1 MYISIIQGG
10 NTRMRK
16 AFQHVLAL
24 SFLLI
29 VLLPSP
35 AFSEREDTAQL
46 TFSKKT
52 VAKNITQT
60 YTVQKGDVLS
70 AIIRRLPGITERDIP
85 RYYQLTK
92 ELNPDITDL
101 DKLYEG
107 QNIRLPVK
115 SSAAPGDVAS
125 SFSAPSPEGTGS
137 QPYQVKKGD
146 SLIRIAH
153 RELRITSRTQ
163 STLLLI
169 KSMNPNIKDVNR
181 IYIGQMIRL
190 PDGRTASKA
199 GAEGLTPNRAV
210 PDKSQT
216 VRDTESP
223 LADMTDGKAK
233 DSIVLTPAERIAVIK
248 HIIAQMKGNMITTG
262 NYYLPVSRT
271 EQLTIDCAI
280 IPVIEFEDQTTIML
294 DMDKHANAQLKKMIG
309 DRWSSH
315 HLVKIDDKDDII
327 VMLKKIFGVSKTYE
341 ITKSQNPLSIGSA
354 PPMEL
359 LVDWVITRKDAKKS
373 TSVNQGLRFVYED
386 NGLLPRAVVNYA
398 KQNSWIITEISQER
412 GLAAKPEEIYSL
424 PPMTVLPTSSAKEFS
439 YALLSYL
446 GIQGERDADVKVFNI
461 EKDGFNLSIKA
472 DLVVTRGEKKTLIFS
487 RNLPP
492 QFIHILE
499 KSGSELIFV
508 ADQDDPARNLEKLLR
523 GFSFVFTSGYFTFSG
538 LDKNQPPY
546 HFGFNGTKIKTD
558 QSLYVVNF
566 DFNSEIRGLL
576 QETWSANIIRY

>member
-1 MYISIIQGG
+1 
-10 NTRMRK
+10 MRK
-16 AFQHVLAL
+16 AFQQVLAV

-29 VLLPSP
+29 FLLPVS

-46 TFSKKT
+46 TFSKKSA
-52 VAKNITQT
+52 AKNITQT
-60 YTVQKGDVLS
+60 YSVQKGDVLS

-107 QNIRLPVK
+107 QKIRLPVK
-115 SSAAPGDVAS
+115 SPAAPGDTAS
-125 SFSAPSPEGTGS
+125 SFAASEATGS
-137 QPYQVKKGD
+137 QTYHVRKGD
-146 SLIRIAH
+146 SLIRIAR
-153 RELRITSRTQ
+153 RELHVASRTQ
-163 STLLLI
+163 PTLLLI
-169 KSMNPNIKDVNR
+169 KSLNPNIRDVNK
-181 IYIGQMIRL
+181 IYVGQMIRL
-190 PDGRTASKA
+190 PAPA
-199 GAEGLTPNRAV
+199 GGLADNRAL
-210 PDKSQT
+210 PDKDLPVT
-216 VRDTESP
+216 RETESP
-223 LADMTDGKAK
+223 LSDMTDAKAK
-233 DSIVLTPAERIAVIK
+233 DSIILTPAERIAVIK

-271 EQLTIDCAI
+271 EQLTIDCSA
-280 IPVIEFEDQTTIML
+280 IPVIEFEDQTTVLL
-294 DMDKHANAQLKKMIG
+294 DLHNRANAQLKKMIS
-309 DRWSSH
+309 DRWRSH

-327 VMLKKIFGVSKTYE
+327 VMLKKIFSISKTYE
-341 ITKSQNPLSIGSA
+341 ITKSQSPLSIGSV
-354 PPMEL
+354 PPMEV
-359 LVDWVITRKDAKKS
+359 LVDWIITRKNAGKS
-373 TSVNQGLRFVYED
+373 ASVNQGLRFIYED

-398 KQNSWIITEISQER
+398 RQNSWIITEISQER

-424 PPMTVLPTSSAKEFS
+424 PPLTVLPRSSAREFAF
-439 YALLSYL
+439 ALLSYL
-446 GIQGERDADVKVFNI
+446 GIPGEKDADVKIFNL

-472 DLVVTRGEKKTLIFS
+472 DVVVTRGEKKILIFS

-492 QFIHILE
+492 QFTHILE

-508 ADQDDPARNLEKLLR
+508 SDQDDPAKNMEKLLR

-566 DFNSEIRGLL
+566 DFNPEIRGLM
-576 QETWSANIIRY
+576 QETWSAHIIRY

>member
-1 MYISIIQGG
+1 
-10 NTRMRK
+10 MRK

>member
-1 MYISIIQGG
+1 
-10 NTRMRK
+10 MRK
-16 AFQHVLAL
+16 AFQQVLAL

-29 VLLPSP
+29 VLLPSA

-52 VAKNITQT
+52 VTKNITQT

-115 SSAAPGDVAS
+115 SPAAPGDVAS
-125 SFSAPSPEGTGS
+125 SFSAPSSEGTGS
-137 QPYQVKKGD
+137 QTYQVKKGD

-153 RELRITSRTQ
+153 RELRIASRTQ

-190 PDGRTASKA
+190 PDGRPALKA
-199 GAEGLTPNRAV
+199 GAEGLAPNRAV

-216 VRDTESP
+216 VTRETESP
-223 LADMTDGKAK
+223 LTDMTDGKAK
-233 DSIVLTPAERIAVIK
+233 DAIVLTPAERIAVIK
-248 HIIAQMKGNMITTG
+248 HIITQMKGNMITAG

-271 EQLTIDCAI
+271 EQLTIDCAS
-280 IPVIEFEDQTTIML
+280 IPVIEFEDQTTVML
-294 DMDKHANAQLKKMIG
+294 DLDNRANVQLKKMIG

-315 HLVKIDDKDDII
+315 HLVKIDDKDDIV
-327 VMLKKIFGVSKTYE
+327 VMLKKIFRVSKTYE

-354 PPMEL
+354 PPMEV

-373 TSVNQGLRFVYED
+373 MFVNQGLRFVYED

-424 PPMTVLPTSSAKEFS
+424 PPMTILPTSSAKEFS

-446 GIQGERDADVKVFNI
+446 GIQGEKDADVKVFNI

-472 DLVVTRGEKKTLIFS
+472 DIVVTRGEKKTLIFS

-492 QFIHILE
+492 QFTHILE
-499 KSGSELIFV
+499 RSGSELIFV
-508 ADQDDPARNLEKLLR
+508 ADQDDPARNMEKLLR

-566 DFNSEIRGLL
+566 DFNPEIRGLL